1 MGSPGDPTLPDG
13 LLSGRNDLC
22 NALGQGHTSYDHSIC
37 LCAKPVGY
45 KFSKGG
51 VEDAISVINVQLLVF
66 IINIKAG
73 IHRCQ
78 SRVL

>member
-13 LLSGRNDLC
+13 LLSGGNDWC
-22 NALGQGHTSYDHSIC
+22 NALDQGHTSYAHSIC

-45 KFSKGG
+45 EISKGG

-66 IINIKAG
+66 IINIQAG

>member
-1 MGSPGDPTLPDG
+1 MGSPTLPDG
-13 LLSGRNDLC
+13 QLSGGNGLC
-22 NALGQGHTSYDHSIC
+22 NALDQGHTSYAHSIF
-37 LCAKPVGY
+37 LCAKPFGY

-66 IINIKAG
+66 IINIQAG